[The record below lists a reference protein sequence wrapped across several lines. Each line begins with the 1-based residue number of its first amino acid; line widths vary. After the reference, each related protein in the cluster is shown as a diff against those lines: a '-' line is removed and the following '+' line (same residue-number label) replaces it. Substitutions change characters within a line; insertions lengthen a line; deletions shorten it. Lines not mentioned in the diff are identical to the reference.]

1 MKLTDQIRINASMD
15 RVFEFVTNPQKQ
27 RMWMDGLVDTEYTD
41 QKDGRGLVGSTFK
54 QHLIKG
60 HQRIAYVFQGEVVAF
75 ERPRQYAVTLSSADF
90 DATIGYRLEGS
101 GEETLLTRTTEM
113 EVHGGFVARFLGKMA
128 AHHGKQDLKK
138 LVLLLESEGDGLGS

>member
-1 MKLTDQIRINASMD
+1 MKHTDQVRINASME

-27 RMWMDGLVDTEYTD
+27 RMWMDGLVDTEYTG

-54 QHLIKG
+54 QHLMKG
-60 HQRIAYVFQGEVVAF
+60 HQRIVHVFQGEIVIF
-75 ERPRQYAVTLSSADF
+75 ERPSQYAVTLSSADF

-101 GEETLLTRTTEM
+101 SEETLLTRTTEM
-113 EVHGGFVARFLGKMA
+113 EIHGGFVARFLGKMA

-138 LVLLLESEGDGLGS
+138 LVLLLEGGSDGPGS